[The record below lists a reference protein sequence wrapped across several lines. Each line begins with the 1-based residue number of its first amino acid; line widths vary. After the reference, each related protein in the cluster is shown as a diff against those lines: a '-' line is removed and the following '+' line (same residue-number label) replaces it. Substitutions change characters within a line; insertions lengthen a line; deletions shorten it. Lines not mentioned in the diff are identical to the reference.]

1 MRSNGF
7 RRRLKCCSLSIL
19 WIIGCKI
26 LCSVPIS
33 LDRRPHFLASPCLA
47 NDCRDLS
54 KQFVFN
60 TMKATTKLCCHF
72 LTDAVT
78 YISTQ
83 STPGGIEAAINPI
96 LVALGLRLPFDST
109 PPVPIPNE
117 ALEELVLQLSDFS
130 MTEQAGKRRASAR
143 ASLIYHPAEP
153 HQPQVHSALPIR
165 ILLIHVFL
173 CAVFCV
179 FFCRP
184 RHTQKPSAT
193 SLARCAPCARVSGLA
208 LCRWLVVLR

>member
-1 MRSNGF
+1 
-7 RRRLKCCSLSIL
+7 
-19 WIIGCKI
+19 
-26 LCSVPIS
+26 
-33 LDRRPHFLASPCLA
+33 
-47 NDCRDLS
+47 
-54 KQFVFN
+54 
-60 TMKATTKLCCHF
+60 MKATTKLCCHF

-165 ILLIHVFL
+165 ILLI
-173 CAVFCV
+173 
-179 FFCRP
+179 
-184 RHTQKPSAT
+184 
-193 SLARCAPCARVSGLA
+193 CARPEDDSCGYIDHRLSALPLVEATEALPGQIELQILKEPTFAGLQTELDRA
-208 LCRWLVVLR
+208 RHANAPYHVVHFDGHGIYDPETGMGGLCFEYAGDVGQAGNRRHDLILPRK